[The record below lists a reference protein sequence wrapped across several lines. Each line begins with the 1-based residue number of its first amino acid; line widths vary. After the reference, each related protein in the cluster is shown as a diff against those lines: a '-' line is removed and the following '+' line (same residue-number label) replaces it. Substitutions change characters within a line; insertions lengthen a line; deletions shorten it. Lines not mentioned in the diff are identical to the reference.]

1 MAVGKKR
8 PPLVE
13 TLAVWISTCQRAG
26 VCLSRKQRSRRRC
39 QSGVVVRTPQKRGLC
54 GFFFA
59 GAVGYLWRLAGQ
71 RGPEIGVE
79 IGQGMTAPELYD
91 SRWKLF
97 AAGQPAF

>member
-1 MAVGKKR
+1 MRFLIGNGGDRKSDAIKR
-8 PPLVE
+8 NNV
-13 TLAVWISTCQRAG
+13 TVDRINVRCRGGRAWG
-26 VCLSRKQRSRRRC
+26 RPGNR
-39 QSGVVVRTPQKRGLC
+39 LC

-71 RGPEIGVE
+71 RGPELGVE

>member
-1 MAVGKKR
+1 MATSKKR
-8 PPLVE
+8 CHGAEKNPHHS
-13 TLAVWISTCQRAG
+13 ISGKAKNPRLREINLGTHC
-26 VCLSRKQRSRRRC
+26 RSL
-39 QSGVVVRTPQKRGLC
+39 PLC

-71 RGPEIGVE
+71 RGPELGVE